1 MGFLRKNNGG
11 ADTERGGG
19 GVFEEFGQDTYQKH
33 CISPNSPKK
42 AKTNIK

>member
-11 ADTERGGG
+11 ADTERGG